1 MFNVAVAVAVNAHA
15 HDDDHDHAHVNAH
28 VRPYIA
34 AAYVFGT
41 SRRNTVR
48 SVARGLTFAW
58 FSMSPTNPRW

>member
-1 MFNVAVAVAVNAHA
+1 MFNVAVAVAVNAHDDDA
-15 HDDDHDHAHVNAH
+15 HDHAH

-34 AAYVFGT
+34 AAYVLGT